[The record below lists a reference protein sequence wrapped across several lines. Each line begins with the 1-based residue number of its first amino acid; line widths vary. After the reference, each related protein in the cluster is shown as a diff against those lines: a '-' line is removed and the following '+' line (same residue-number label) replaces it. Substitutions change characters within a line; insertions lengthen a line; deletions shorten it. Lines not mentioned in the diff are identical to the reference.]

1 MLRTCLEPPIVK
13 SGGKVENFADE
24 VILAQSALILYNP
37 KNLDTADGVFH
48 FDAGTRY
55 LGIGGLLLGCEFLSL
70 GFLHRLNNGCILRV
84 ISLIS
89 GILLK
94 IASIGKRVHFIS
106 DSLVVHLPFN
116 SKARKSI
123 NPARQVITAFL
134 TVCLFFFPL

>member
-70 GFLHRLNNGCILRV
+70 GFLHL
-84 ISLIS
+84 S
-89 GILLK
+89 
-94 IASIGKRVHFIS
+94 
-106 DSLVVHLPFN
+106 
-116 SKARKSI
+116 
-123 NPARQVITAFL
+123 
-134 TVCLFFFPL
+134 